1 MAAPTPQRTKRC
13 IQNQG
18 RDVSMTPGDPSMI
31 GGNAWW
37 SRTSGGREVL
47 RVAAP
52 LVVSSLSWTMLT
64 FIDRMMLNHVSGSAM
79 AGAFSASIAWFAV
92 AALPIG
98 VCTYANTFVAQYD
111 GSRQPQRIGLVV
123 WQAVWIA
130 LGFGIFFVAAAPV
143 APWLF
148 GLADHDNQTL
158 HYEIQFFQIMC
169 AGGPALLIAQSIASF

>member
-1 MAAPTPQRTKRC
+1 MTLLISSADV
-13 IQNQG
+13 G
-18 RDVSMTPGDPSMI
+18 RS
-31 GGNAWW
+31 WW
-37 SRTSGGREVL
+37 TRPAGGREVL

-79 AGAFSASIAWFAV
+79 AGAFSASVAWFAV

-111 GSRQPQRIGLVV
+111 GSRQPQRIGRVI

-130 LGFGIFFVAAAPV
+130 LGFGF
-143 APWLF
+143 LF
-148 GLADHDNQTL
+148 LFAV
-158 HYEIQFFQIMC
+158 
-169 AGGPALLIAQSIASF
+169 P